1 MPSSTPDIRE
11 ALRAA
16 ALREGFDV
24 VRFAKAEPPQNA
36 GADLRQFLS
45 EERHGEMD
53 WMARNAE
60 RRTDPRAL
68 WPEAKSII
76 VLGMNYGPKH
86 DPRDGSAQ
94 RSHGTVSCYAQGDD
108 YHEAMKGKLKRLA
121 SRIAQ
126 QHGAEVKVFV
136 DTAPVMEKPLAQAA
150 GAGWQ
155 GKHTNLVSRLYGSWL
170 FLGSIFTTLDI
181 APDEPEQDHCGA
193 CTRCLDVCPT
203 DAFTAPYRID
213 ARRCISYLT
222 IEHKGHIAPEFRAKM
237 GNRIYGCDDC
247 LSVCP
252 WNKFATVAH
261 EARFHARAE
270 LAQPRLGDLAKLD
283 DAEFRALF
291 RRSPIKRIGRDRF
304 IRNVLIAIGNSGD
317 ASLAPE
323 AERLLD
329 DGSALVRAM
338 AVWALSRLDSLRAE
352 QLSRKHLP
360 IESDAE
366 VRSEWRD
373 AISVSSPVAH

>member
-1 MPSSTPDIRE
+1 MPSSMPDLRE

-16 ALREGFDV
+16 GWREGFDV

-126 QHGAEVKVFV
+126 
-136 DTAPVMEKPLAQAA
+136 
-150 GAGWQ
+150 
-155 GKHTNLVSRLYGSWL
+155 
-170 FLGSIFTTLDI
+170 
-181 APDEPEQDHCGA
+181 
-193 CTRCLDVCPT
+193 
-203 DAFTAPYRID
+203 
-213 ARRCISYLT
+213 
-222 IEHKGHIAPEFRAKM
+222 
-237 GNRIYGCDDC
+237 
-247 LSVCP
+247 
-252 WNKFATVAH
+252 
-261 EARFHARAE
+261 
-270 LAQPRLGDLAKLD
+270 
-283 DAEFRALF
+283 
-291 RRSPIKRIGRDRF
+291 
-304 IRNVLIAIGNSGD
+304 
-317 ASLAPE
+317 
-323 AERLLD
+323 
-329 DGSALVRAM
+329 
-338 AVWALSRLDSLRAE
+338 
-352 QLSRKHLP
+352 
-360 IESDAE
+360 
-366 VRSEWRD
+366 
-373 AISVSSPVAH
+373 